1 MPVKNQMLGVRIL
14 SAIALLF
21 VLSSALAAPL
31 ETYSEK
37 LASLIEPAR
46 LATLKK
52 RAANPRIEKAVAILE
67 DARAD
72 GHAVTAVT
80 ADAVKR
86 AGYTNALLA
95 KMTSAELV
103 RNHDIATK
111 LGVLNPEGLE
121 RMRRGNAAT
130 ITAGPYKG
138 DKTSV
143 DHIVPVAIVPELDN
157 VVANLELLPLR
168 VNESKNDKMGDR
180 QRDYCRKFQAAGV
193 LTSTRLAEILR

>member
-1 MPVKNQMLGVRIL
+1 MALKKQLLGCRVL
-14 SAIALLF
+14 FALALLLA
-21 VLSSALAAPL
+21 VSSALAAPL

-37 LASLIEPAR
+37 LASLIEPAK

-52 RAANPRIEKAVAILE
+52 RAANPRINKAVAILE

-72 GHAVTAVT
+72 GHPVEAVAV
-80 ADAVKR
+80 DAVKR
-86 AGYTNALLA
+86 AGYTNAALV

-121 RMRRGNAAT
+121 KLRRGNAAT

-138 DKTSV
+138 GKTSV

-168 VNESKNDKMGDR
+168 VNESKGAKMGER
-180 QRDYCRKFQAAGV
+180 QRDYCRRFQAAGV
-193 LTSTRLAEILR
+193 LTEERLR